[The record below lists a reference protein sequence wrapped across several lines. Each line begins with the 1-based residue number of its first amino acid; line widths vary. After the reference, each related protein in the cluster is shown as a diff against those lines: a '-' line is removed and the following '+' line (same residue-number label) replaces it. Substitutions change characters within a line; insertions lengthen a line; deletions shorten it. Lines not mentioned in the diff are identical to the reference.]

1 MGAAVLL
8 AADKKS
14 VSKPASASAI
24 SSRGMV
30 LWDVAQHKT
39 HHGQGGFINP
49 FTPFERRR
57 ISVIEFLRW
66 RLLAEKPFKGDYA
79 QEAVTPVSIDW
90 KSVISHNSISITY
103 LNHASVLVRE
113 NGVSL
118 LVDPVLFGLPMPI
131 KDFSPLAFTPEQMP
145 LIDAVLI
152 THGHYDHLDLRSLKA
167 FHHRARILCPLGYGK
182 LIRKNGARQVDELDW
197 LDSVKIGPF
206 EITFLPSNHWTMR
219 NPITGPNKALWGSY
233 LIRSAS
239 GRTIF
244 LSGDTAYFNGFAEI
258 GKRYRIDLAIFNLG
272 AYEPRWFMKDSHI
285 NPQET
290 VRAFTEM
297 GAEKLM
303 VIHWG
308 TFRLGDEPVFL
319 PPLEIRREMGNA
331 GLAQKLI
338 PLRHGQTYILE

>member
-8 AADKKS
+8 AADKMS
-14 VSKPASASAI
+14 AARSAAASAQA
-24 SSRGMV
+24 SRGMG

-39 HHGQGGFINP
+39 HHGQKGFINP

-57 ISVIEFLRW
+57 ISVIAFLRW
-66 RLLAEKPFKGDYA
+66 RLLAEKPYQGAYA
-79 QEAVTPVSIDW
+79 RETVTPVSIDW
-90 KSVISHNSISITY
+90 KSVIAHNSISITY
-103 LNHASVLVRE
+103 LNHACVLVRE

-118 LVDPVLFGLPMPI
+118 LIDPVLFGLPLPI

-145 LIDAVLI
+145 AIDAVLI
-152 THGHYDHLDLRSLKA
+152 THGHYDHLDLRSIKS
-167 FHHRARILCPLGYGK
+167 FHHRARVLCPLGYGT
-182 LIRKNGARQVDELDW
+182 LIRNNGARQVDELDW
-197 LDSVKIGPF
+197 LDSVTIGPF

-219 NPITGPNKALWGSY
+219 NPVTGPNKALWGSY

-244 LSGDTAYFNGFAEI
+244 LSGDTAYFNGFVEI

-319 PPLEIRREMGNA
+319 PPLDIRREMSKA
-331 GLAQKLI
+331 GLAQKLV